1 MILTERHI
9 IKKTN
14 SLYSELDNL
23 CFLSKNIYNSA
34 LYAIRQYYFENK
46 KYLSWVNVN
55 NNFVKGKQVDYY
67 ALPCKVAQQT
77 IKMVDNNMKSFFKAL
92 KAKNSKPKIPKY
104 LDKTSGRYIVIYTNQ
119 AISKKELKNSFIVL
133 SKTNVRIKT
142 KVSDVKQ
149 VRVVPH
155 NNHIVVEVLYEAKCK
170 NNNDNN
176 NTGKKYCGIDFGLNN
191 LLTCAFQDDRPIIF
205 NGRPLKSI
213 NWQYNKRK
221 SYLQSKLTNGRKTSK
236 MINNI
241 TLKRNNRVSDY
252 LHKVTSMFINYVVS
266 KGISDVVVGY
276 NKEWK
281 QGINIG
287 RVNNQNF
294 VGIPYYKLLNM
305 LTYKCEMEGISVI
318 VTEESYTSKCSF
330 LDDEDICKH
339 EEYAGKRIK
348 RGLYKASDGRLI
360 NADVNGALNILKKVI
375 GKFEY
380 DSIKVCST
388 PLAFEPRN

>member
-14 SLYSELDNL
+14 PLYSELDNL
-23 CFLSKNIYNSA
+23 CFLSKNLYNSA
-34 LYAIRQYYFENK
+34 LYTVRQYYFENK
-46 KYLSWVNVN
+46 KYLSWVNIN

-67 ALPCKVAQQT
+67 ALPCKVSQQT
-77 IKMVDNNMKSFFKAL
+77 LKMVDQNMKSFFNAI
-92 KAKNSKPKIPKY
+92 KAKKSKAKLPKY
-104 LDKTSGRYIVIYTNQ
+104 LDKVKGRFVVTYTNQ
-119 AISKKELKNSFIVL
+119 AIGKKALQNGYVEL
-133 SKTNVRIKT
+133 SKTNIKIKT
-142 KVSDVKQ
+142 KVKDVKQ
-149 VRVVPH
+149 VRIVPQ
-155 NNHIVVEVLYEAKCK
+155 NNFIVVEVLYEVKPK
-170 NNNDNN
+170 PHD
-176 NTGKKYCGIDFGLNN
+176 KSKEMYCGIDFGLNN
-191 LLTCAFQDDRPIIF
+191 LMTCSFQNNSPLII
-205 NGRPLKSI
+205 NGKPLKSI
-213 NWQYNKRK
+213 NWHYNKEK
-221 SYLQSKLTNGRKTSK
+221 SRLQSLLDGRKKTSK
-236 MINNI
+236 RIQNI
-241 TLKRNNRVSDY
+241 TLKRNNRINDY
-252 LHKVTSMFINYVVS
+252 LHKTTKIFVNYLVS
-266 KGISDVVVGY
+266 KEINNVVIGY

-305 LTYKCEMEGISVI
+305 LTYKCELEGISVI

-339 EEYAGKRIK
+339 EEYYGKRIK

-388 PLAFEPRN
+388 SLVVTP

>member
-14 SLYSELDNL
+14 PLYSELDNL
-23 CFLSKNIYNSA
+23 CFLSKNLYNSA
-34 LYAIRQYYFENK
+34 LYTVRQYYFENK
-46 KYLSWVNVN
+46 KYLSWVNIN

-67 ALPCKVAQQT
+67 ALPCKVSQQT
-77 IKMVDNNMKSFFKAL
+77 LKMVDQNMKSFFNAI
-92 KAKNSKPKIPKY
+92 KAKKSKAKLPKY
-104 LDKTSGRYIVIYTNQ
+104 LDKVKGRFLVTYTNQ
-119 AISKKELKNSFIVL
+119 AIGKKALQNGYVEL
-133 SKTNVRIKT
+133 SKTNIKIKT
-142 KVSDVKQ
+142 KVKDVKQ
-149 VRVVPH
+149 VRIVPQ
-155 NNHIVVEVLYEAKCK
+155 NNFIVVEVLYEVKPK
-170 NNNDNN
+170 PHDNS
-176 NTGKKYCGIDFGLNN
+176 KEMYCGIDFGLNN
-191 LLTCAFQDDRPIIF
+191 LMTCSFQNDSPLII
-205 NGRPLKSI
+205 NGKPLKSI
-213 NWQYNKRK
+213 NWHYNKEK
-221 SYLQSKLTNGRKTSK
+221 SRLQSLLDGRKKTSK
-236 MINNI
+236 RIQNI
-241 TLKRNNRVSDY
+241 TLKRNNRINDY
-252 LHKVTSMFINYVVS
+252 LHKITKIFVNYLVS
-266 KGISDVVVGY
+266 KEINNVVIGY

-305 LTYKCEMEGISVI
+305 LTYKCELEGISVI

-339 EEYAGKRIK
+339 EEYYGKRIK
-348 RGLYKASDGRLI
+348 RGLYKASDDRLI

-388 PLAFEPRN
+388 PLVVTP

>member
-14 SLYSELDNL
+14 PLYSELDNL
-23 CFLSKNIYNSA
+23 CFLSKNLYNSA
-34 LYAIRQYYFENK
+34 LYTVRQYYFENK
-46 KYLSWVNVN
+46 KYLSWVNIN
-55 NNFVKGKQVDYY
+55 NNFVKDKQVDYY
-67 ALPCKVAQQT
+67 ALPCKVSQQT
-77 IKMVDNNMKSFFKAL
+77 LKMVDQNMKSFFNAI
-92 KAKNSKPKIPKY
+92 KAKKSKAKLPKY
-104 LDKTSGRYIVIYTNQ
+104 LDKVKGRFLVTYTNQ
-119 AISKKELKNSFIVL
+119 AIGKKALQNGYVEL
-133 SKTNVRIKT
+133 SKTNIKIKT
-142 KVSDVKQ
+142 KVKNVKQ
-149 VRVVPH
+149 VRIVPQ
-155 NNHIVVEVLYEAKCK
+155 NNFIVVEVLYEVRPKPHDK
-170 NNNDNN
+170 S
-176 NTGKKYCGIDFGLNN
+176 KEMYCGIDFGLNN
-191 LLTCAFQDDRPIIF
+191 LMTCSFQNDSPLII
-205 NGRPLKSI
+205 NGKPLKSI
-213 NWQYNKRK
+213 NWHYNKEK
-221 SYLQSKLTNGRKTSK
+221 SRLQSLLDGRKKTSK
-236 MINNI
+236 RIQNI
-241 TLKRNNRVSDY
+241 TLKRNNRINDY
-252 LHKVTSMFINYVVS
+252 LHKTTKIFVNYLVS
-266 KGISDVVVGY
+266 KEINNVVIGY

-305 LTYKCEMEGISVI
+305 LTYKCELEGISVI

-339 EEYAGKRIK
+339 EEYYGKRIK

-388 PLAFEPRN
+388 PLVVTP

>member
-170 NNNDNN
+170 NNN

-221 SYLQSKLTNGRKTSK
+221 SYLQNKLTNGRKTSK

-252 LHKVTSMFINYVVS
+252 LHNVTSMFINYVVS

-276 NKEWK
+276 NKDWK

-388 PLAFEPRN
+388 PLTFEPRN

>member
-14 SLYSELDNL
+14 PLYSELDNL
-23 CFLSKNIYNSA
+23 CFLSKNLYNSA

-46 KYLSWVNVN
+46 KYLSWVNIN
-55 NNFVKGKQVDYY
+55 NNFVKDKQVDYY
-67 ALPCKVAQQT
+67 ALPCKVSQQT
-77 IKMVDNNMKSFFKAL
+77 LKMVDQNMKSFFNAI
-92 KAKNSKPKIPKY
+92 KAKKSKAKLPKY
-104 LDKTSGRYIVIYTNQ
+104 LDKVKGRFVVTYTNQ
-119 AISKKELKNSFIVL
+119 AIGKKALQNGYIEL
-133 SKTNVRIKT
+133 SKTHIKIKT
-142 KVSDVKQ
+142 KVKDVKQ
-149 VRVVPH
+149 VRIVPQ
-155 NNHIVVEVLYEAKCK
+155 NNFIVVEVLYEVKPK
-170 NNNDNN
+170 PHD
-176 NTGKKYCGIDFGLNN
+176 KSKEMYCGIDFGLNN
-191 LLTCAFQDDRPIIF
+191 LMTCSFQNDSPLII
-205 NGRPLKSI
+205 NGKPLKSI
-213 NWQYNKRK
+213 NWHYNKEKSRLQPLLDGRK
-221 SYLQSKLTNGRKTSK
+221 KTSK
-236 MINNI
+236 RIQNI
-241 TLKRNNRVSDY
+241 TLKRNNRINDY
-252 LHKVTSMFINYVVS
+252 LHKTTKIFVNYLVS
-266 KGISDVVVGY
+266 KEINNVVIGY

-305 LTYKCEMEGISVI
+305 LTYKCELEGISVI

-339 EEYAGKRIK
+339 EEYYGKRIK

-388 PLAFEPRN
+388 PLVVTP

>member
-14 SLYSELDNL
+14 PLYSELDNL
-23 CFLSKNIYNSA
+23 CFLSKNLYNSA
-34 LYAIRQYYFENK
+34 LYTVRQYYFENK
-46 KYLSWVNVN
+46 KYLSWVNIN

-67 ALPCKVAQQT
+67 ALPCKVSQQT
-77 IKMVDNNMKSFFKAL
+77 LKMVDQNMKSFFNAI
-92 KAKNSKPKIPKY
+92 KAKKSKAKLPKY
-104 LDKTSGRYIVIYTNQ
+104 LDKVKGRFVVTYTNQ
-119 AISKKELKNSFIVL
+119 AIGKKALQNGYVEL
-133 SKTNVRIKT
+133 SKTNIKIKT
-142 KVSDVKQ
+142 KVKNVKQ
-149 VRVVPH
+149 VRIVPQ
-155 NNHIVVEVLYEAKCK
+155 NNFIVVEVLYEVRPKPHDK
-170 NNNDNN
+170 S
-176 NTGKKYCGIDFGLNN
+176 KEMYCGIDFGLNN
-191 LLTCAFQDDRPIIF
+191 LMTCSFQNNSPLII
-205 NGRPLKSI
+205 NGKPLKSI
-213 NWQYNKRK
+213 IWHYNKEK
-221 SYLQSKLTNGRKTSK
+221 SRLQSLLDGRKKTSK
-236 MINNI
+236 RIQNI
-241 TLKRNNRVSDY
+241 TLKRNNRINDY
-252 LHKVTSMFINYVVS
+252 LHKTTKIFVNYLVS
-266 KGISDVVVGY
+266 KEINNVVIGY

-305 LTYKCEMEGISVI
+305 LTYKCELEGISVI

-339 EEYAGKRIK
+339 EEYYGKRIK

-380 DSIKVCST
+380 DSIKVCSMPLVVT
-388 PLAFEPRN
+388 P

>member
-14 SLYSELDNL
+14 PLYSELDNL
-23 CFLSKNIYNSA
+23 CFLSKNLYNSA
-34 LYAIRQYYFENK
+34 LYTVRQYYFENK
-46 KYLSWVNVN
+46 KYLSWVNIN
-55 NNFVKGKQVDYY
+55 NNFVKDKQVDYY
-67 ALPCKVAQQT
+67 ALPCKVSQQT
-77 IKMVDNNMKSFFKAL
+77 LKMVDQNMKSFFNAI
-92 KAKNSKPKIPKY
+92 KAKKSKAKLPKY
-104 LDKTSGRYIVIYTNQ
+104 LDKVKGRFLVTYTNQ
-119 AISKKELKNSFIVL
+119 AIGKKALQNGYVEL
-133 SKTNVRIKT
+133 SKTNIKIKT
-142 KVSDVKQ
+142 KVKDVKQ
-149 VRVVPH
+149 VRIVPQ
-155 NNHIVVEVLYEAKCK
+155 NNFIVVEVLYEVKPK
-170 NNNDNN
+170 PHD
-176 NTGKKYCGIDFGLNN
+176 KSKEMYCGIDFGLNN
-191 LLTCAFQDDRPIIF
+191 LMTCSFQNDSPLII
-205 NGRPLKSI
+205 NGKPLKSI
-213 NWQYNKRK
+213 NWHYNKEK
-221 SYLQSKLTNGRKTSK
+221 SRLQSLLDGRKKTSK
-236 MINNI
+236 RIQNI
-241 TLKRNNRVSDY
+241 TLKRNNRINDY
-252 LHKVTSMFINYVVS
+252 LHKTTKIFVNYLVS
-266 KGISDVVVGY
+266 KEINNVVIGY

-339 EEYAGKRIK
+339 EEYSGKRIK

-388 PLAFEPRN
+388 PLVVTP

>member
-1 MILTERHI
+1 MILAERHI
-9 IKKTN
+9 IKQSN
-14 SLYSELDNL
+14 SFYNELDNL
-23 CFLSKNIYNSA
+23 CFLSKNLYNSA
-34 LYAIRQYYFENK
+34 LYTVRQFYFTNK
-46 KYLSWVNVN
+46 KYFNWIKVN
-55 NNFVKGKQVDYY
+55 NQFVSEKQQDYY
-67 ALPCKVAQQT
+67 ALPCKVSQQT
-77 IKMVDNNMKSFFKAL
+77 LKMVDQNMKSFFNAI
-92 KAKNSKPKIPKY
+92 KAKKSKAKLPKY
-104 LDKTSGRYIVIYTNQ
+104 LDKVKGRFVVTYTSQ
-119 AISKKELKNSFIVL
+119 AISKKALQNGYIEL
-133 SKTNVRIKT
+133 SKTNIKIKT
-142 KVSDVKQ
+142 KVKNVKQ
-149 VRVVPH
+149 VRIVPQ
-155 NNHIVVEVLYEAKCK
+155 NNFIVVEVLYEVRPKLH
-170 NNNDNN
+170 DNS
-176 NTGKKYCGIDFGLNN
+176 KEMYCGIDFGLNN
-191 LLTCAFQDDRPIIF
+191 LMTCAFQNDSPLII
-205 NGRPLKSI
+205 NGKPLKSI
-213 NWQYNKRK
+213 NWRYNKEK
-221 SYLQSKLTNGRKTSK
+221 SRLQSLLNGRKKTSK
-236 MINNI
+236 RIQNI
-241 TLKRNNRVSDY
+241 ALKRNNRVNDY
-252 LHKVTSMFINYVVS
+252 LHKTTRIFVNYLVSQKINNVV
-266 KGISDVVVGY
+266 IGY

-388 PLAFEPRN
+388 PLVVTP

>member
-14 SLYSELDNL
+14 PLYSELDNL
-23 CFLSKNIYNSA
+23 CFLSKNLYNSA

-46 KYLSWVNVN
+46 KYLSWVNIN
-55 NNFVKGKQVDYY
+55 NNFVKDKQVDYY
-67 ALPCKVAQQT
+67 ALPCKVSQQT
-77 IKMVDNNMKSFFKAL
+77 LKMVDQNMKSFFNAI
-92 KAKNSKPKIPKY
+92 KAKKSKAKLPKY
-104 LDKTSGRYIVIYTNQ
+104 LDKVKGRFVVTYTNQ
-119 AISKKELKNSFIVL
+119 AIGKKALQNGYIEL
-133 SKTNVRIKT
+133 SKTNIKIKT
-142 KVSDVKQ
+142 KVKNVKQ
-149 VRVVPH
+149 VRIVPQ
-155 NNHIVVEVLYEAKCK
+155 NNFIVVEVLYEVRPKPHDK
-170 NNNDNN
+170 S
-176 NTGKKYCGIDFGLNN
+176 KEMYCGIDFGLNN
-191 LLTCAFQDDRPIIF
+191 LMTCSFQNDSPLII
-205 NGRPLKSI
+205 NGKPLKSI
-213 NWQYNKRK
+213 NWHYNKEK
-221 SYLQSKLTNGRKTSK
+221 SRLQSLLDGRKKTSK
-236 MINNI
+236 RIQNI
-241 TLKRNNRVSDY
+241 TLKRNNRINDY
-252 LHKVTSMFINYVVS
+252 LHKTTKIFVNYLVS
-266 KGISDVVVGY
+266 KEINNVVIGY

-388 PLAFEPRN
+388 PLVVTP

>member
-14 SLYSELDNL
+14 PLYSELDNL
-23 CFLSKNIYNSA
+23 CFLSKNLYNSA
-34 LYAIRQYYFENK
+34 LYTVRQYYFENK
-46 KYLSWVNVN
+46 KYLSWVNIN
-55 NNFVKGKQVDYY
+55 NNFVKDKQVDYY
-67 ALPCKVAQQT
+67 ALPCKVSQQT
-77 IKMVDNNMKSFFKAL
+77 LKMVDQNMKSFFNAI
-92 KAKNSKPKIPKY
+92 KAKKSKAKLPKY
-104 LDKTSGRYIVIYTNQ
+104 LDKVKGRFVVTYTNQ
-119 AISKKELKNSFIVL
+119 AIGKKALQNGYAEL
-133 SKTNVRIKT
+133 SKTNVKIKT
-142 KVSDVKQ
+142 KVKNVKQ
-149 VRVVPH
+149 VRIVPQ
-155 NNHIVVEVLYEAKCK
+155 NNFIVVEVLYEVKPK
-170 NNNDNN
+170 PHDNS
-176 NTGKKYCGIDFGLNN
+176 KEMYCGIDFGLNN
-191 LLTCAFQDDRPIIF
+191 LMTCSFQNDSPLII
-205 NGRPLKSI
+205 NGKPLKSI
-213 NWQYNKRK
+213 NWHYNKEK
-221 SYLQSKLTNGRKTSK
+221 SRLQSLLDGRKKTSK
-236 MINNI
+236 RIQNI
-241 TLKRNNRVSDY
+241 TLKRNNRINDY
-252 LHKVTSMFINYVVS
+252 LHKTTKIFVNYLVS
-266 KGISDVVVGY
+266 KEINNVVIGY

-339 EEYAGKRIK
+339 EEYDGKRIK

-388 PLAFEPRN
+388 PLVVTP

>member
-14 SLYSELDNL
+14 PLYSELDNL
-23 CFLSKNIYNSA
+23 CFLSKNLYNSA
-34 LYAIRQYYFENK
+34 LYTVRQYYFENK
-46 KYLSWVNVN
+46 KYLSWVNIN
-55 NNFVKGKQVDYY
+55 NNFVKDKQVDYY
-67 ALPCKVAQQT
+67 ALPCKVSQQT
-77 IKMVDNNMKSFFKAL
+77 LKMVDQNMKSFFNAI
-92 KAKNSKPKIPKY
+92 KAKKSKAKLPKY
-104 LDKTSGRYIVIYTNQ
+104 LEKAKGRFVVTYTNQ
-119 AISKKELKNSFIVL
+119 AIGKKALQNGYIEL
-133 SKTNVRIKT
+133 SKTNVKIKT
-142 KVSDVKQ
+142 KVKDVKQ
-149 VRVVPH
+149 VRIVPQ
-155 NNHIVVEVLYEAKCK
+155 NNFIVVEVLYEVKPK
-170 NNNDNN
+170 PHDNS
-176 NTGKKYCGIDFGLNN
+176 KEMYCGIDFGLNN
-191 LLTCAFQDDRPIIF
+191 LMTCSFQNDSPLII
-205 NGRPLKSI
+205 NGKPLKSI
-213 NWQYNKRK
+213 NWHYNKEK
-221 SYLQSKLTNGRKTSK
+221 SRLQSLLDDRKKTSK
-236 MINNI
+236 RIQNI
-241 TLKRNNRVSDY
+241 TLKRNNRINDY
-252 LHKVTSMFINYVVS
+252 LHKTTKIFVNYLVS
-266 KGISDVVVGY
+266 KEINNVVIGY

-305 LTYKCEMEGISVI
+305 LTYKCELEGISVI

-339 EEYAGKRIK
+339 EEYYGKRIK

-388 PLAFEPRN
+388 PLVVTP

>member
-14 SLYSELDNL
+14 PLYSELDNL
-23 CFLSKNIYNSA
+23 CFLSKNLYNSA
-34 LYAIRQYYFENK
+34 LYTVRQHYFENK
-46 KYLSWVNVN
+46 KYLSWVNIN
-55 NNFVKGKQVDYY
+55 NNFVKDKQVDYY
-67 ALPCKVAQQT
+67 ALPCKVSQQT
-77 IKMVDNNMKSFFKAL
+77 LKMVDQNMKSFFNAI
-92 KAKNSKPKIPKY
+92 KAKKSKAKLPKY
-104 LDKTSGRYIVIYTNQ
+104 LDKVKGRFVVTYTNQ
-119 AISKKELKNSFIVL
+119 AIGKKALQNGYVEL
-133 SKTNVRIKT
+133 SKTNIKIKT
-142 KVSDVKQ
+142 QVKDVKQ
-149 VRVVPH
+149 VRIVPQ
-155 NNHIVVEVLYEAKCK
+155 NNFIVVEVLYEVRPKPH
-170 NNNDNN
+170 DNS
-176 NTGKKYCGIDFGLNN
+176 KEMYCGIDFGLNN
-191 LLTCAFQDDRPIIF
+191 LMTCSFQNDSPLII
-205 NGRPLKSI
+205 NGKPLKSI
-213 NWQYNKRK
+213 NWHYNKEK
-221 SYLQSKLTNGRKTSK
+221 SRLQSLLDGRKKTSK
-236 MINNI
+236 KIQNM
-241 TLKRNNRVSDY
+241 TLKRNNRINDY
-252 LHKVTSMFINYVVS
+252 LHKTTKIFVNYLVS
-266 KGISDVVVGY
+266 KEINNVVIGY

-294 VGIPYYKLLNM
+294 VGMPYYKLLNM

-339 EEYAGKRIK
+339 EEYSGKRIK

-388 PLAFEPRN
+388 PLVVTP